1 MHGLRTHDKPRFTFM
16 LPSKASA
23 KIKKKKRKAE
33 KRDRIRNQ
41 PKQISP
47 SAAKRARQSV
57 KRRIYNRARITQV
70 KIGVNKVLEALKILK
85 NKTVAQPDEVFA
97 IEKLIEEAH
106 SVIDKA
112 VKIGTLHRKT
122 GARRK
127 SRLAR
132 RKKAVELHHGL
143 V

>member
-1 MHGLRTHDKPRFTFM
+1 MNSTGKLLDLFNF
-16 LPSKASA
+16 S
-23 KIKKKKRKAE
+23 
-33 KRDRIRNQ
+33 
-41 PKQISP
+41 
-47 SAAKRARQSV
+47 
-57 KRRIYNRARITQV
+57 ITEIQ
-70 KIGVNKVLEALKILK
+70 VLEALKILK